1 MISKKFYESTM
12 YSFNS
17 FFLSV
22 VTKYSLSLNEFLVL
36 VYFLNNINKQF
47 NPEKISNDLSIS
59 IEDVLESFNSL
70 SEKSLVTLE
79 AERSSDGIIN
89 EVISLKNIFDEI
101 DKAAHSSDVSEL
113 DRVVEKYK
121 SVKKSELDEIEK
133 EMINAWRSTNISD
146 DDIIKAIDDANY
158 NGVFS
163 LRYIDKILMENKP
176 NSSDDNNELFDYDW
190 LGE

>member
-22 VTKYSLSLNEFLVL
+22 VTKYSLSLNEFLIL

-101 DKAAHSSDVSEL
+101 DKAAHSSGVSEL